1 VGGLPPGLPPPS
13 KRAVTVASLLQE
25 GRYSGLLEAMEVWV
39 GLLLLHLGWVRCEVC
54 HLGERQSPID
64 IISADSRYQE
74 FRPFTLHGHDSLSL
88 KAGTLYAENTNGST
102 IKLKASSTH
111 TKALLGGGPLN
122 VDYEFVEM
130 HFHWGDVDN
139 EDAHGSEH
147 SVDGVKYPLELH
159 LVHRNIHDDTV
170 AEAMEHE
177 NGMTVLGF
185 KFKIVDDEKH
195 PKNEGMDHLTS
206 IVKTYLT
213 EPNSKVT
220 GKELESLDL
229 DVNVM
234 NFLPV
239 LMDEY
244 FHYHGSITTG
254 TCDEAVNWM
263 VFKNPLAVTTANL
276 RALQTIHSTDGKVVK
291 NNFRPTQ
298 KIHGRPIYY
307 HGLDLIKM
315 GQLKRGSNI
324 GLRDL
329 KTPSHEQFLLTLSN
343 CPGSPR
349 PAPMWDTEGERAD
362 TNLWKSKS
370 CETSNS
376 LSLQPGLMALL
387 SLALLLLP

>member
-1 VGGLPPGLPPPS
+1 MIFRCSLTACFLL
-13 KRAVTVASLLQE
+13 VTLHIC
-25 GRYSGLLEAMEVWV
+25 SG
-39 GLLLLHLGWVRCEVC
+39 EVC

-64 IISADSRYQE
+64 IISADTRYQE
-74 FRPFTLHGHDSLSL
+74 FRPFTLQGHDSLSL

-122 VDYEFVEM
+122 ADYEFVEM

-139 EDAHGSEH
+139 EDNHGSEH

-170 AEAMEHE
+170 QEALTHQ
-177 NGMTVLGF
+177 NGLTVLGF
-185 KFKIVDDEKH
+185 KFKIVDDENH
-195 PKNEGMDHLTS
+195 PQNEGMNHLTQ
-206 IVKTYLT
+206 IVRNHLT
-213 EPNSKVT
+213 EPNSKFKYEDLDV
-220 GKELESLDL
+220 KLREDRDL

-244 FHYHGSITTG
+244 FHYHGSLTTG

-263 VFKNPLAVTTANL
+263 VFKNPLAVTTKDL
-276 RALQTIHSTDGKVVK
+276 RALQTIRGVDGKIVK

-298 KIHGRPIYY
+298 GINGRPIYY
-307 HGLDLIKM
+307 HGLDLIKDRVI
-315 GQLKRGSNI
+315 KRGSNI

-329 KTPSHEQFLLTLSN
+329 KTPAHEQFLLTLSN

-362 TNLWKSKS
+362 TNLWRSKS
-370 CETSNS
+370 CEKVVDKKPLPAAPNFASKACLV
-376 LSLQPGLMALL
+376 LSHITF
-387 SLALLLLP
+387 